1 MNDTKNEQEQLWS
14 QLDQMLPTDENES
27 HSATEVHD
35 AHAASTHT
43 MFHESTSV
51 GLKSTNADDYLSQYQ
66 PVTDE
71 KASNEADKPTEPVSN
86 EDDFFDKKDV
96 LDDKSPAKN
105 SSQEID
111 DNGAKKE
118 DSPPP
123 ESDMQGKRH
132 DETEQHSDES
142 DLSSQSEQHEPAKK
156 EPIPEPGGYAR
167 PIKYRPSIKAFYPHL
182 SLLLFTTIVFLFPS
196 IATSL
201 FSPEDLE
208 QLPIFL
214 QENLAMI
221 VKGSMLFVSALVIFI
236 VFKQKTSGL
245 ISVFGDYLEYKK
257 SLIGKTTIHY
267 ADIRTIEVRR
277 CLATSYS
284 PIGDFHI
291 ITAKHHLVLQNLYEP
306 FVLKEAILK
315 RKAEL
320 KA

>member
-14 QLDQMLPTDENES
+14 QLDQMLPTDEKES
-27 HSATEVHD
+27 HSVNGVLDE
-35 AHAASTHT
+35 HAASAHT
-43 MFHESTSV
+43 MVHESTPV
-51 GLKSTNADDYLSQYQ
+51 APLSTNADDYLSQYQ
-66 PVTDE
+66 PANDE
-71 KASNEADKPTEPVSN
+71 KTSSETDKPSEPVSA
-86 EDDFFDKKDV
+86 EDGFSDKKDV
-96 LDDKSPAKN
+96 VDDESPAKEP
-105 SSQEID
+105 SQEID
-111 DNGAKKE
+111 DNGTKKE

-123 ESDMQGKRH
+123 KSDIQDKSH
-132 DETEQHSDES
+132 NETDKHVDET
-142 DLSSQSEQHEPAKK
+142 DLSSQSEQHETAKK
-156 EPIPEPGGYAR
+156 ESIPEPGGYAK

-182 SLLLFTTIVFLFPS
+182 SLLMFTTIVFLFPS